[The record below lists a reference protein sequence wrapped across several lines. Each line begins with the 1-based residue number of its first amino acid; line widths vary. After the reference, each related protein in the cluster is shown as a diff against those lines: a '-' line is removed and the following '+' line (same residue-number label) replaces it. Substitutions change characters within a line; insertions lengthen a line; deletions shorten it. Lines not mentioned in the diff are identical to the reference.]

1 MEYFCSE
8 MKKFGIIFTLVLLI
22 IGGVSFIRP
31 SNSEYIVITVNDSLR
46 IVYSQDPKNWPKPWV
61 DDGVDW
67 EELGLLPRDSN
78 LVKNLSNPKVILG
91 KTLFFDP
98 RLSGSNQISCASCH
112 DPELSWGDGRR
123 VSIGNDHLPGTRNSN
138 SLLNIGF
145 FKEFF
150 WDGRAKNLGDQAIIP
165 IATIH
170 EMNQEPPK
178 LGYKLSK
185 IEGYKPLFEAAYG
198 DPRINLG
205 RITDALAAFQQTIR
219 SRKSRFDEFLEG
231 KYTKM
236 TDLEIEGLHLFRTK
250 ARCINCHN
258 GPLLSDQKY
267 HNLGLTYYG
276 RKYED
281 LGRYEV
287 TEDTSDVGKF
297 RTPSLR
303 DVMRTRPWMHNGLFD
318 DMEGILNMYIAG
330 MPQPKP
336 TAAQLNDP
344 LFPKTDT
351 LLKPLDIDAREKK
364 ALLAFLESITAPPT
378 KVERPVL
385 PK

>member
-1 MEYFCSE
+1 
-8 MKKFGIIFTLVLLI
+8 MKKLGVIVGVFMLVM
-22 IGGVSFIRP
+22 GGVAFTNKFDGRSM
-31 SNSEYIVITVNDSLR
+31 VILLNDSLR
-46 IVYSQDPKNWPKPWV
+46 ILYAQDPKNWPAPWV
-61 DDGVDW
+61 DAGVDW

-78 LVKNLSNPKVILG
+78 LAKTFANPKVILG

-112 DPELSWGDGRR
+112 EPDLSWGDGRTL
-123 VSIGNDHLPGTRNSN
+123 SIGHDHLPGTRNTN
-138 SLLNIGF
+138 SLLNIGL
-145 FKEFF
+145 FKELF
-150 WDGRAKNLGDQAIIP
+150 WDGRSKSLEDQAINP
-165 IATIH
+165 IATLH
-170 EMNQEPPK
+170 EMNQEPPA
-178 LGYKLSK
+178 LGYKLSQ

-198 DPRINLG
+198 DAKINLD
-205 RITDALAAFQQTIR
+205 RIVDALATFQRTIR

-231 KYTKM
+231 RYTRM

-258 GPLLSDQKY
+258 GPLMSDQKY

-281 LGRYEV
+281 LGRYLV
-287 TEDTSDVGKF
+287 TEDPQDVGKF

-318 DMEGILNMYIAG
+318 EIEGILNMYIAG
-330 MPQPKP
+330 MPQPRP
-336 TAAQLNDP
+336 TEAQKNDP

-351 LLKPLDIDAREKK
+351 LLKPLDINQHEKK
-364 ALLAFLESITAPPT
+364 ALMAFLEAITASPVR
-378 KVERPVL
+378 VERPTL